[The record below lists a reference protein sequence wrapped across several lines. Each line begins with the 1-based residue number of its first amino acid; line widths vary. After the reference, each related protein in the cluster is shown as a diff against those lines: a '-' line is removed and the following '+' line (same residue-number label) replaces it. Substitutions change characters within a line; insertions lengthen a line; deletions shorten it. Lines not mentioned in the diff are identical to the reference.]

1 MRARGG
7 GGGAPRAEER
17 TQLRRAEDGAEG
29 GGMEASP
36 RPRVPSSVRADG
48 ALGRRKPGPLGGDRR
63 GGAAA
68 TRDSSEKRGAAG
80 LRAGEG
86 WEGERGG

>member
-1 MRARGG
+1 M
-7 GGGAPRAEER
+7 
-17 TQLRRAEDGAEG
+17 QLRRTEDGVEG
-29 GGMEASP
+29 GGIEASP
-36 RPRVPSSVRADG
+36 RPRAPSSVRADG
-48 ALGRRKPGPLGGDRR
+48 ALSRRKPGLLVGGDRR

-68 TRDSSEKRGAAG
+68 ARECSEKRGAAG